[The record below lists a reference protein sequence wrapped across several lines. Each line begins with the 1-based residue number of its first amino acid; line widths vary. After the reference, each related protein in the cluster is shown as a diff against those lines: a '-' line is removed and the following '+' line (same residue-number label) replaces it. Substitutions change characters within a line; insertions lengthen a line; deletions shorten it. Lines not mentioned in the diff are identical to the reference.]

1 MVIQYGGAYWDFD
14 FGIRFRFSNFHL
26 APHHPMLHWFIYYY
40 VYDYVDM
47 LYIMPYIIYMIHLFN
62 IFHRIFCSYFTL
74 FIANIV
80 TLYTFFHRIYVVF
93 THFSIEFMQNDV
105 QRYDMLS
112 IFDALNYILFRQHL
126 IPYHILLHL
135 YFIHF

>member
-1 MVIQYGGAYWDFD
+1 
-14 FGIRFRFSNFHL
+14 
-26 APHHPMLHWFIYYY
+26 
-40 VYDYVDM
+40 
-47 LYIMPYIIYMIHLFN
+47 MPYIIYMIHLFN

-105 QRYDMLS
+105 QRYDMPFDIRCTKPHLVAPTSYTLS
-112 IFDALNYILFRQHL
+112 H
-126 IPYHILLHL
+126 
-135 YFIHF
+135 FIAFITHFLT